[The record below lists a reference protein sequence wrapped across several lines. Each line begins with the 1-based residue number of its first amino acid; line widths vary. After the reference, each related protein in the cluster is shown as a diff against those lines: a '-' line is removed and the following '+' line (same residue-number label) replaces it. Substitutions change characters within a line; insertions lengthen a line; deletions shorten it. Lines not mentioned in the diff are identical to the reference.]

1 MKKLIIILFILI
13 FSANS
18 KGQATLSFTNT
29 TGTSSI
35 TCIVTGIN
43 ILVGLNNN
51 FNQLPLTYTWNSNNT
66 VLTGSN
72 VIITSPGSYSVV
84 CYYQNAVVTSTTI
97 IIGSN
102 YSTINTGNLGS
113 QFLNITCNLNSVQ
126 TITSTPAINGMH
138 NWVSPQGAT
147 LTTTSAT
154 FIPGGPGTYTHFA
167 VNMLTG
173 CAGNNFTFSVFS
185 NQGYPTFNLTSPQQ
199 FNIGCTSNS
208 LVVVNIINAISVPP
222 SAPLSYTILPPNY
235 TNTLYLT
242 GSTSSYSI
250 NTPGIWT
257 VITKDNSNSCE
268 TKAQFTITQNTLTPN
283 IIANTSSSLICVGQ
297 TATLSA
303 LGGISYTW
311 NPGSISGSS
320 ISITPSVNTTYTVT
334 GLLNGCTNKS
344 TININASP
352 CTTINENNFQQKN
365 ISIYPNPS
373 NNNIQVNSDADFNRI
388 EIVNNLGQLIISEAN
403 AAEVS
408 VKDLSNGI
416 YFIHLFDAQNKL
428 LATKKFIK
436 E

>member
-1 MKKLIIILFILI
+1 MSIKQIG
-13 FSANS
+13 A
-18 KGQATLSFTNT
+18 QTPTLSFTNN
-29 TGTSSI
+29 TGSNSL
-35 TCIVTGIN
+35 TCNITGIN
-43 ILVGLNNN
+43 VLVSTNN
-51 FNQLPLTYTWNSNNT
+51 FNQGPLTYTWNSTNA

-72 VIITSPGSYSVV
+72 VIITSPGSYNVV

-97 IIGSN
+97 IIGSD
-102 YSTINTGNLGS
+102 YSTINTGLLGS
-113 QFLNITCNLNSVQ
+113 LVQNITCNFPNSVL
-126 TITSTPAINGMH
+126 TLTSTPAINGTH

-154 FIPGGPGTYTHFA
+154 FNPGGVGTYSHFA

-173 CAGNNFTFSVFS
+173 CAGNTSTS
-185 NQGYPTFNLTSPQQ
+185 NVTGLQGYPTFNLTSPQQ
-199 FNIGCTSNS
+199 FNLGCTSNS
-208 LVVVNIINAISVPP
+208 LVVVNIINAISVPAG
-222 SAPLSYTILPPNY
+222 APLSYTILPPNY

-268 TKAQFTITQNTLTPN
+268 TKAQITITQNTLTPN

-352 CTTINENNFQQKN
+352 CTTINKNNFQQKN

-373 NNNIQVNSDADFNRI
+373 NNNIQVNSEADFNRI
-388 EIVNNLGQLIISEAN
+388 EIVNNLGQLIISQAN

-408 VKDLSNGI
+408 VKDLTNGI